1 MDFRALAE
9 FAYRRVLPWVAPPLL
24 GAVIG
29 YVTNDIAIRMLFRPL
44 TEKRL
49 FGLRIPFTPGI
60 IPKQRYELA
69 ESIARMVSRELI
81 TPDAVREQMASPG
94 FRERLE
100 SNVQSLLGDLLDRPL
115 SALGGAESEA
125 LLASLER
132 FLADALAGF
141 FSSRSFI
148 HGARTLIA
156 GGVRRL
162 SGLTLGEVLH
172 GGAGSALPGLGELVA
187 ERLLPLVSSPENRRR
202 AARAVRGWLEARQ
215 SSAQPSQAAFVDPG
229 LSVDAKAGQPAE
241 VPAEP
246 GPGLEPPVELLQS
259 LGSLGGL
266 LVPPLLEALFGWLEQ
281 AGTRAELEARGQDLL
296 RGILDK
302 LNVLQKFLVTAGQ
315 FDRRLEQKMPEIVE
329 DLLRALRGYAFQD
342 RILERLKVLPGEAIQ
357 RWVLRPGGPSAID
370 PQEAAALVER
380 ALAGLDGEAFRRRL
394 ARGVERWAGRQRDRS
409 LGGLIQR
416 LLGLGEQELTELASV
431 RVLDYLSRP
440 ESAQAIAAE
449 VVGFSRRF
457 LQEHAGESLRLLLR
471 VEPEAQRRAGAWL
484 SARLLAILGQR
495 VPVLIEGF
503 DIRQLVVAKV
513 NALDVA
519 QVEKLLLM
527 VIARQLKWINLFGGI
542 LGALIGLA
550 QLLLRLLR

>member
-1 MDFRALAE
+1 
-9 FAYRRVLPWVAPPLL
+9 
-24 GAVIG
+24 VIG

-69 ESIARMVSRELI
+69 ESIASMVSRELI
-81 TPDAVREQMASPG
+81 TPDAVRKQMASPG

-100 SNVQSLLGDLLDRPL
+100 SNVQSLLAGLLDKPL
-115 SALGGAESEA
+115 SALGMADSEA
-125 LLASLER
+125 LLVSLER
-132 FLADALAGF
+132 FLAEALAGF

-148 HGARTLIA
+148 HGARALIA

-162 SGLTLGEVLH
+162 SELTLGELLQQPKLSH
-172 GGAGSALPGLGELVA
+172 GAPVFRRLELGELVA
-187 ERLLPLVSSPENRRR
+187 DRLLPLLSSPENRRR
-202 AARAVRGWLEARQ
+202 VARAVRRWLEARQ
-215 SSAQPSQAAFVDPG
+215 PLVKPG
-229 LSVDAKAGQPAE
+229 LSASGPDPGDGPELPA
-241 VPAEP
+241 
-246 GPGLEPPVELLQS
+246 ELLQA

-266 LVPPLLEALFGWLEQ
+266 LVPPLLEALFRWLEL
-281 AGTRAELEARGQDLL
+281 GSTRVELEAKGQDLL

-329 DLLRALRGYAFQD
+329 DSLRALREYAFGS
-342 RILERLKVLPGEAIQ
+342 RTLERLKALPAEAIQ
-357 RWVLRPGGPSAID
+357 RWVLRPGGLFGLD
-370 PQEAAALVER
+370 PQEAAGLVER
-380 ALAGLDGEAFRRRL
+380 ALASLDDGTFRRRL
-394 ARGVERWAGRQRDRS
+394 ARGVERWAEKQRGRS
-409 LGGLIQR
+409 LGELIQR
-416 LLGLGEQELTELASV
+416 LLGLSEQELTELASV

-440 ESAQAIAAE
+440 ESSQAIAAE
-449 VVGFSRRF
+449 VVAFSRRF
-457 LQEHAGESLRLLLR
+457 LLEHADVPLRTLLR
-471 VEPEAQRRAGAWL
+471 VEEEAQRRAGAWL
-484 SARLLAILGQR
+484 FTRLLAILDQR
-495 VPVLIEGF
+495 VPTLIEGF

-519 QVEKLLLM
+519 QVEKLLIM

-542 LGALIGLA
+542 LGAVIGLA